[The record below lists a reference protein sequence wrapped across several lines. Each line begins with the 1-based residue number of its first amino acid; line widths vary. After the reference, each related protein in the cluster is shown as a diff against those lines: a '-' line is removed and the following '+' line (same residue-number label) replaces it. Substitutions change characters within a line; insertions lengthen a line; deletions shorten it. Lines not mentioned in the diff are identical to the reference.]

1 MTVSI
6 LETVINRGKRGKVN
20 EQQIDF
26 YNLDAITQRN
36 RLTQISIR
44 K

>member
-20 EQQIDF
+20 EQIDF

-36 RLTQISIR
+36 RLIQTSIR

>member
-20 EQQIDF
+20 EQIDF

-36 RLTQISIR
+36 RLTQTSIR